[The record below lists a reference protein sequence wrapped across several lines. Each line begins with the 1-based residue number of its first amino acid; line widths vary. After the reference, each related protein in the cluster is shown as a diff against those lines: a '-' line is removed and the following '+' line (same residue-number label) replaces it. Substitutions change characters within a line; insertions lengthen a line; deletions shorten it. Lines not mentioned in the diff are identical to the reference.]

1 MSTVEDDV
9 ISVIADKLGIEEKGI
24 SLNSRFQED
33 LGADSLEVL
42 EIVLE
47 CEELFGVDMEDDAE
61 NVLTVKDAVQYI
73 VQRIKN

>member
-1 MSTVEDDV
+1 MNTVENDV

-24 SLNSRFQED
+24 FLSSRFHED

-42 EIVLE
+42 EIVFE
-47 CEELFGVDMEDDAE
+47 CEALFGVDMEDDAE

-73 VQRIKN
+73 IQRIEN

>member
-1 MSTVEDDV
+1 MSTVENDV